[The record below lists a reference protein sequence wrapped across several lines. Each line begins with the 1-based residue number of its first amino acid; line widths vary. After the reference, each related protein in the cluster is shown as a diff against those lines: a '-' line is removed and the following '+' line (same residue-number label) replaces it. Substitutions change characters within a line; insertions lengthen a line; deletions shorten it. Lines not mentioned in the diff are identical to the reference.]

1 MKLALLAAV
10 ATLGLGL
17 SAGAA
22 HAGPGQGRPLRAA
35 VKQQFD
41 TNHDGRLEPRERR
54 QAARALKRLAKRME
68 RAQGRGQGRKGR
80 HAKLIRRFDLDGDGN
95 LGPGEVP
102 PAIANELRPLD
113 RDGDGWLQDNELP

>member
-1 MKLALLAAV
+1 MKLVLLAAV
-10 ATLGLGL
+10 SALGLL
-17 SAGAA
+17 AGSA
-22 HAGPGQGRPLRAA
+22 HAGPGRPLRAA

-41 TNHDGRLEPRERR
+41 TNHDGRLQPRERK

-68 RAQGRGQGRKGR
+68 RAQGRAHGRNAR

-113 RDGDGWLQDNELP
+113 RNGDGWLQRNELP